1 MKKIFLVISIS
12 MLFFSTIFAGNEPKI
27 GETGLPS
34 INLTDLKGKTY
45 NSLDITKDNKITVI
59 SFWATWCVPCK
70 KELNTI
76 NEVYEEW
83 QKKYDMKLV
92 AISIDDSRSATKVK
106 PYIDGQRWEF
116 DVLLD
121 INQDFKRALNI
132 QSVPFTILLDQNG
145 KIVYSHSGYVE
156 GDESVLEEEIIKLTK
171 K

>member
-1 MKKIFLVISIS
+1 
-12 MLFFSTIFAGNEPKI
+12 
-27 GETGLPS
+27 
-34 INLTDLKGKTY
+34 LTDLKGQPYK
-45 NSLDITKDNKITVI
+45 SSDIAKDGKVTVI

-92 AISIDDSRSATKVK
+92 AISIDDSRSSTKVK
-106 PYIDGQRWEF
+106 PYMDGQRWEF

-132 QSVPFTILLDQNG
+132 QSVPYTLLLDKNG
-145 KIVYSHSGYVE
+145 KIVYQHSGYVD
-156 GDESVLEEEIIKLTK
+156 GDEIILEEEIHEVE
-171 K
+171 

>member
-1 MKKIFLVISIS
+1 MKKQILILTTLLALSFHSYSI
-12 MLFFSTIFAGNEPKI
+12 EPPI
-27 GETGLPS
+27 GENALPS
-34 INLTDLKGKTY
+34 VNLTDLKGQPYK
-45 NSLDITKDNKITVI
+45 SSDIAKDGKVTVI

-92 AISIDDSRSATKVK
+92 AISIDDSRSSTKVK
-106 PYIDGQRWEF
+106 PYMDGQRWEF

-121 INQDFKRALNI
+121 VNQDFKRALNI
-132 QSVPFTILLDQNG
+132 QSVPFTLLLDKNG
-145 KIVYSHSGYVE
+145 KIVYQHSGYVD
-156 GDESVLEEEIIKLTK
+156 GDEIILEEEIQKLSK

>member
-1 MKKIFLVISIS
+1 MKKQILTLTTLLV
-12 MLFFSTIFAGNEPKI
+12 LFFQSYSIEPPI
-27 GETGLPS
+27 GENALPLV
-34 INLTDLKGKTY
+34 NLTDLKGQPYK
-45 NSLDITKDNKITVI
+45 SSDIAKDGKVTVI

-92 AISIDDSRSATKVK
+92 AISIDDSRSSTKVK
-106 PYIDGQRWEF
+106 PYMDGQRWEF

-121 INQDFKRALNI
+121 VNQDFKRALNI
-132 QSVPFTILLDQNG
+132 QSVPFTLLLDKTG
-145 KIVYSHSGYVE
+145 KIVYQHSGYVD
-156 GDESVLEEEIIKLTK
+156 GDEIILEEEIQKLSK